1 MKRSSEP
8 PETAESTVRSAAAA
22 LASGAFSS
30 EEMTRLALS
39 RAESPRAS
47 AVFTRLRAEKALHE
61 ARASDELRAAG
72 FLPSPIAG
80 LPISVKDLFDIV
92 GEPTSAGSA
101 LLAEGEPA
109 VHDAAVIRRLR
120 LSGAV
125 LLGRTNMTE
134 LAYSGLGLNPHFGTP
149 VNPCD
154 TERARIPGGSSSGAA
169 VSVALGIVP
178 AAIGTDTGG
187 SVRIPA
193 SLCGLVGFKP
203 TAARVPL
210 QGTVPLSSSMDSIGP
225 IARTVACCALLD
237 EVVAGSTPEQRDTSF
252 PEPYRVAVPQTLV
265 WNELDEHTKR
275 STEAAMERLSRAG
288 LKLVEVAVPEFQEI
302 VEQNAR
308 GGVQAAEAYAAHCK
322 LLDSSADRI
331 DPRVRVRLE
340 RGRNITAAAYVD
352 GLRSRQD
359 IQRRFAERM
368 RGVHFWLMP
377 TVPQIA
383 PPIETLATDNEYF
396 SMNARMLRNTSLV
409 NFLDGCAISIPCQDA
424 GTLPVGLSLVAG
436 PFMDHQLLRA
446 AARVEAV
453 LTVGGPS
460 GPGA

>member
-1 MKRSSEP
+1 VNRSSELS
-8 PETAESTVRSAAAA
+8 ETAEFTVSSAAAA
-22 LASGAFSS
+22 LAAGAVSS

-47 AVFTRLRAEKALHE
+47 AVFTRLRTEKALHE
-61 ARASDELRAAG
+61 ARASDELRSAG

-80 LPISVKDLFDIV
+80 LPISVKDLFDIT

-101 LLAEGEPA
+101 VLADAEPA
-109 VHDAAVIRRLR
+109 AHDAAVIRRLR

-154 TERARIPGGSSSGAA
+154 TTRARIPGGSSSGAA

-178 AAIGTDTGG
+178 AALGTDTGG

-237 EVVAGSTPEQRDTSF
+237 AVLTGGTLEQSNTCF
-252 PEPYRVAVPQTLV
+252 LEPYRIAVPQTLV

-275 STEAAMERLSRAG
+275 STEAALQRLSRG
-288 LKLVEVAVPEFQEI
+288 GVKLVDVAVPEFLEI
-302 VEQNAR
+302 LELNAQ
-308 GGVQAAEAYAAHCK
+308 GGVQAAEAYAAHRK
-322 LLDSSADRI
+322 LLESSADRI

-340 RGRNITAAAYVD
+340 RGRHITAAAYVD
-352 GLRSRQD
+352 GLRSRKD
-359 IQRRFAERM
+359 VQRRLAERM
-368 RGVHFWLMP
+368 RDVHFWVMP
-377 TVPQIA
+377 TVPQVA
-383 PPIETLATDNEYF
+383 PPIEALATDSGYF
-396 SMNARMLRNTSLV
+396 SMNGRMLRNTSLV
-409 NFLDGCAISIPCQDA
+409 NFLDGCAISIPCHDP
-424 GTLPVGLSLVAG
+424 GTLPVGLSLAAG
-436 PFMDHQLLRA
+436 PFMDHHLLAA
-446 AARVEAV
+446 AARVEA
-453 LTVGGPS
+453 LLSPR
-460 GPGA
+460 

>member
-1 MKRSSEP
+1 MKRSSAP
-8 PETAESTVRSAAAA
+8 PEAAEFTVGSAAAA
-22 LASGAFSS
+22 LAVGTLSS
-30 EEMTRLALS
+30 EEMTRVALS

-47 AVFTRLRAEKALHE
+47 AVFTRVRTEQALHE
-61 ARASDELRAAG
+61 GRASDELRSAG
-72 FLPSPIAG
+72 FVPSPIAG
-80 LPISVKDLFDIV
+80 LPISVKDLFDIT

-109 VHDAAVIRRLR
+109 AHDAAVIRRLR

-149 VNPCD
+149 VNPSD
-154 TERARIPGGSSSGAA
+154 TSCPRIPGGSSSGAA

-210 QGTVPLSSSMDSIGP
+210 QGTVPLSPSLDSIGP

-237 EVVAGSTPEQRDTSF
+237 DVLADSTAQQRDT
-252 PEPYRVAVPQTLV
+252 PVAEPYRIAVPQTLV
-265 WNELDEHTKR
+265 WHELDEHTKR
-275 STEAAMERLSRAG
+275 STEAALERLSRAG
-288 LKLVEVAVPEFQEI
+288 AKLVELAVPEFLEI
-302 VEQNAR
+302 VELNAQT
-308 GGVQAAEAYAAHCK
+308 GIQVAESYAAHRQ
-322 LLDSSADRI
+322 LLERSADRI

-340 RGRNITAAAYVD
+340 RGRHIPAAAYLD
-352 GLRSRQD
+352 GLRGRKE
-359 IQRRFAERM
+359 IQRRLAERM
-368 RGVHFWLMP
+368 LDVHFWVMP

-383 PPIETLATDNEYF
+383 PPIETLATDAEYF

-409 NFLDGCAISIPCQDA
+409 NFLDGCAISIPCHA
-424 GTLPVGLSLVAG
+424 PGTLPVGLSLVAG
-436 PFMDHQLLRA
+436 PFMDHQLLAA

-453 LTVGGPS
+453 LS
-460 GPGA
+460 QR

>member
-8 PETAESTVRSAAAA
+8 SAPAGFTVSSAAAA
-22 LASGAFSS
+22 LASGSLSS
-30 EEMTRLALS
+30 EEMTRLALA
-39 RAESPRAS
+39 RAQTPRAS
-47 AVFTRLRAEKALHE
+47 AVFTRLRTEKALHE
-61 ARASDELRAAG
+61 ARACDELRSAG
-72 FLPSPIAG
+72 FTPSPIAG

-101 LLAEGEPA
+101 LLADSEPA
-109 VHDAAVIRRLR
+109 PHDAAVIRRLR

-154 TERARIPGGSSSGAA
+154 THCARIPGGSSSGAA

-178 AAIGTDTGG
+178 AAIGSDTGG

-210 QGTVPLSSSMDSIGP
+210 QGTVPLSASMDSIGP
-225 IARTVACCALLD
+225 IARTVACCAWLD
-237 EVVAGSTPEQRDTSF
+237 DVLVAGTPEQTNTPFS
-252 PEPYRVAVPQTLV
+252 EPYRIAVPQTLV
-265 WNELDEHTKR
+265 CNELDEHTKR
-275 STEAAMERLSRAG
+275 SIEAAMERLSRAG
-288 LKLVEVAVPEFQEI
+288 VKLVELAVPEFLEI
-302 VEQNAR
+302 VELNAQ
-308 GGVQAAEAYAAHCK
+308 GGIQAAEAYAAHRK
-322 LLDSSADRI
+322 LLDDSADRI

-340 RGRNITAAAYVD
+340 RGRHITAAAYID
-352 GLRSRQD
+352 GVRGRKD
-359 IQRRFAERM
+359 IQRRLADRM
-368 RGVHFWLMP
+368 RDVHFWLMP

-383 PPIETLATDNEYF
+383 PPIETLATDSDYF

-409 NFLDGCAISIPCQDA
+409 NFLDGCAISIPCHDP
-424 GTLPVGLSLVAG
+424 GTLPVGLSLVAA
-436 PFMDHQLLRA
+436 PFMDHQLLAA

-453 LTVGGPS
+453 LSPR
-460 GPGA
+460 